1 MRRRLVAGI
10 ILTATTVVVVAL
22 AGTLASQPDDTD
34 DTRTAAMSDPADT
47 PSPPSPGPS
56 TAVPSPGA
64 TADPGTA
71 GPGTADPGNDVPSED
86 DPAEEDTSE
95 AGPEE
100 DASSEAD
107 RSEHAP
113 GPAPEVTPPALVT
126 MPLPDPSTAVG
137 SLVAGFP
144 VQVIPEVPNSVIDAS
159 SVATEGSQL
168 QAALSGQTT
177 LTADEVLNFYRTAL
191 AELGLAEA
199 PASALD
205 GSTALAFSRGN
216 NNIALTV
223 TAIEGGCRYA
233 VFGTFTAQS

>member
-10 ILTATTVVVVAL
+10 ILTAATVVVIAVAGAL
-22 AGTLASQPDDTD
+22 GSQPE
-34 DTRTAAMSDPADT
+34 DTRTAAISEPADT
-47 PSPPSPGPS
+47 PSPSSPGPA
-56 TAVPSPGA
+56 TAVPSPSA
-64 TADPGTA
+64 AADPGTA
-71 GPGTADPGNDVPSED
+71 NPSDDVPSEE
-86 DPAEEDTSE
+86 DPAEDDTSE

-100 DASSEAD
+100 DAPSEAD

-113 GPAPEVTPPALVT
+113 GPAPEATPPALVT

-177 LTADEVLNFYRTAL
+177 LTADEVLNFYRTTL
-191 AELGLAEA
+191 AELGLSEA

-205 GSTALAFSRGN
+205 GSSALAFSRGN

-223 TAIEGGCRYA
+223 TAIEGGSRYA